1 MAYAINGTKEVFVH
15 KEWNAG
21 KYGVSVKPKTIVL
34 LDEDEDVLAF
44 GKAAKDMFSDILC
57 KLWGFVVNIILNVG
71 IYQHQRRKPRN
82 GCYLRD
88 LKWHYMMVW
97 YIYIICTWLNTNYH
111 K

>member
-1 MAYAINGTKEVFVH
+1 MHYETNFIEITTLYLALAYAINGTKEVFVH

-57 KLWGFVVNIILNVG
+57 RL
-71 IYQHQRRKPRN
+71 
-82 GCYLRD
+82 
-88 LKWHYMMVW
+88 
-97 YIYIICTWLNTNYH
+97 
-111 K
+111 